1 MDLVN
6 GAVPVEQLEDLVAR
20 IRRDPFHPGQ
30 IIRDIR
36 LGDSMTVEESARLLE
51 VDRDQWARVLYGE
64 APITADLALRL
75 EAVGWTRAELW
86 MNLQSTYDLAQARMR
101 PDHAAA

>member
-51 VDRDQWARVLYGE
+51 VGRDQWARVLYGE

-75 EAVGWTRAELW
+75 EAVGWARAELW